1 MTTDTPTFSYDE
13 VFGNDER
20 IAAMHKALTLIGTT
34 CHNYVGE
41 PTCVDG
47 GGRSPYARYGAG
59 RWCDGCIAR
68 VGLSGEPFPARGT
81 SGVDEIR

>member
-1 MTTDTPTFSYDE
+1 MTDT
-13 VFGNDER
+13 
-20 IAAMHKALTLIGTT
+20 IAHLRAALELIGTT

-47 GGRSPYARYGAG
+47 GGRSPYARYGAD

-68 VGLSGEPFPARGT
+68 VGLSGDSFPARGT
-81 SGVDEIR
+81 SGVEESR